1 MENNDFHFNYNYMSQ
16 LNPINKN
23 LSPFKEY
30 PVYQSNGIVNRDNF
44 TNIQNTSFLNNSF
57 FGYATP
63 KKDFHQLEQEYLF
76 SPFVSNSKIDIQNN
90 NLFTSNRRNSLNDIS
105 PFKPMINSPYINSK
119 IVDKT

>member
-44 TNIQNTSFLNNSF
+44 TNIPNTSFLNNSF

-76 SPFVSNSKIDIQNN
+76 SPFVSNSKFHC
-90 NLFTSNRRNSLNDIS
+90 LFSLNKCC
-105 PFKPMINSPYINSK
+105 FYYYTLKN
-119 IVDKT
+119 VLQ